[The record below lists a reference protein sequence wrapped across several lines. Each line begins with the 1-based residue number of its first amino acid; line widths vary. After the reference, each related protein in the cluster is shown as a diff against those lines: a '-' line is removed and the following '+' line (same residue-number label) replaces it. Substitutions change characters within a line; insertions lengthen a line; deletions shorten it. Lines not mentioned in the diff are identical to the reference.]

1 MPDEP
6 CPELYPSF
14 AENGIFV
21 IKVTNRIP
29 GSQRVP
35 VVTLLGDS
43 GFGNTPSELVEVEYR
58 QRLISLFSTQLLPLE
73 NRDKGRKF
81 CSS

>member
-14 AENGIFV
+14 AENGILV

-29 GSQRVP
+29 GS
-35 VVTLLGDS
+35 
-43 GFGNTPSELVEVEYR
+43 
-58 QRLISLFSTQLLPLE
+58 
-73 NRDKGRKF
+73 
-81 CSS
+81 